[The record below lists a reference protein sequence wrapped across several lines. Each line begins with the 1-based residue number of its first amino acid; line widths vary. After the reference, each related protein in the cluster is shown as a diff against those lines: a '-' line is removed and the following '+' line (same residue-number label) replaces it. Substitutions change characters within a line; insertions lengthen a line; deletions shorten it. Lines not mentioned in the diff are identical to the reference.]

1 MKERL
6 LRLIRMNRLR
16 LFVFSLIILMLMP
29 TFAFADVTF
38 IDRVLAA
45 PFNGLISVFKSLGF
59 KSLNDLVFNLP
70 NTTTAPFTADEW
82 NLAMY
87 WYHAIEMATGG
98 LAVVSVIV
106 EGYRIMAASS
116 NPSKR
121 ADAMEKI
128 NLTIFAYAVI
138 WFLPVLS
145 QLVFMANAHLTELF
159 KNIMQSYGSFSF
171 NSTDFIDNINTGN
184 VLADAIVKFGYV
196 GLMIY
201 FNFLYTIR
209 KFVLIS
215 MLVVTPI
222 AVWGW
227 GITGHRQG
235 LEIVVSEI
243 VSNAFM
249 QASHALALC
258 LYTILISKGISSDF
272 STWWAQI
279 FGMVAIIPTTTALR
293 NLFMGFLRWFGVNEE
308 AYAGMATGA
317 LSSIGSIASIASA
330 GFKKKSGFNIGK
342 ISGSNGGVISG
353 NGGNGNGGNGTGGG
367 TGGSSGGGF
376 YGGQEVPSDSG
387 LSALMTM
394 PKVQSSRENIAG
406 TSVNSPAQISPNGTI
421 QTPVNGAV
429 SESGSFIT
437 IPSSNNSR
445 VNVPGQGFKTALN
458 TASKVG
464 SKLSPVGHAVGT
476 IAGAGMGLPLGAGM
490 MNNFSKIGS
499 GVGSVTTS
507 AAGSAIGTVGSFAAQ
522 TIGYKYATDDPNR
535 KYVDESGNGLIK
547 GVQTDDGMMYYMPD
561 DEGYADIQ
569 PTATFAT
576 EVQAYDAG
584 YRPYSR
590 AGIGD
595 RIKNITGS
603 EHPYDGAG
611 KMIGATLASPLGAKA
626 ANVGGNVGEGVAR
639 GTRKVGS
646 AIGSGV
652 QKGYQWIKNISD
664 DPDNFRWKQ

>member
-6 LRLIRMNRLR
+6 SRLIRMSKSK
-16 LFVFSLIILMLMP
+16 LFSITVLIVALIP
-29 TFAFADVTF
+29 NFAFAEVTF
-38 IDRVLAA
+38 IDRILAA
-45 PFNGLISVFKSLGF
+45 PFNGIIAAAQALGF
-59 KSLNDLVFNLP
+59 KTLDQLVFNLP
-70 NTTTAPFTADEW
+70 NMTTAPFTTDEW

-87 WYHAIEMATGG
+87 WYHAIEIATGG
-98 LAVVSVIV
+98 LAVVSVIA
-106 EGYRIMAASS
+106 EGYRIMAASG

-121 ADAMEKI
+121 ADAMQKI
-128 NLTIFAYAVI
+128 NLTVFAYAVI
-138 WFLPVLS
+138 WFLPILS
-145 QLVFMANAHLTELF
+145 KLVFMGNAYLTQLF
-159 KNIMQSYGSFSF
+159 ENIMKTYGNYSFT
-171 NSTDFIDNINTGN
+171 NAGWDFINNINTSN
-184 VLADAIVKFGYV
+184 IVATAIVRLGFV

-235 LEIVVSEI
+235 LEIVISEI

-258 LYTILISKGISSDF
+258 LYVILISKGISSDF

-279 FGMVAIIPTTTALR
+279 FGMVAIIPTTNALR
-293 NLFMGFLRWFGVNEE
+293 NLFMGFLRWLGVNEE
-308 AYAGMATGA
+308 GYAGMAMGA

-330 GFKKKSGFNIGK
+330 GFKKKPALNVGK
-342 ISGSNGGVISG
+342 VSDSNGSAVGS
-353 NGGNGNGGNGTGGG
+353 GNGGNGTGGG
-367 TGGSSGGGF
+367 TGGGTGSGSVGGGI

-387 LSALMTM
+387 ISALMTM
-394 PKVQSSRENIAG
+394 PKVQSNRENMTGVIG
-406 TSVNSPAQISPNGTI
+406 NSSPAH
-421 QTPVNGAV
+421 AV
-429 SESGSFIT
+429 SENSSFVS

-464 SKLSPVGHAVGT
+464 SKLSPVGHAIGT
-476 IAGAGMGLPLGAGM
+476 VVGAGMGLPLGGGM
-490 MNNFSKIGS
+490 MNNFAKIGS
-499 GVGSVTTS
+499 GVGSVTTG
-507 AAGSAIGTVGSFAAQ
+507 AAGSAIGTVGSFATQ
-522 TIGYKYATDDPNR
+522 TIGYKYATDDPYK

-547 GVQTDDGMMYYMPD
+547 GVQTDDGSMKYYMPD
-561 DEGYADIQ
+561 DEGYDSIQ
-569 PTATFAT
+569 PSATFVT
-576 EVQAYDAG
+576 EAQAYSAG

-611 KMIGATLASPLGAKA
+611 KMIGATLASPLGVKA
-626 ANVGGNVGEGVAR
+626 ANVGGNIGEDFAR
-639 GTRKVGS
+639 GTRKVGG
-646 AIGSGV
+646 AVVSGV
-652 QKGYQWIKNISD
+652 QKGYEWIKNISD

>member
-6 LRLIRMNRLR
+6 SRLIRMNRAK
-16 LFVFSLIILMLMP
+16 LFTLTLLIAALIP
-29 TFAFADVTF
+29 TFAFAEVTF
-38 IDRVLAA
+38 IDRILAA
-45 PFNGLISVFKSLGF
+45 PFNGMIGVFQALGF
-59 KSLNDLVFNLP
+59 KTLNQLVFNLP
-70 NTTTAPFTADEW
+70 NMTTAPFTSDEW

-87 WYHAIEMATGG
+87 WYHAIEIGTGG

-106 EGYRIMAASS
+106 EGYRIMAASG

-121 ADAMEKI
+121 ADAMQKI
-128 NLTIFAYAVI
+128 NLTILAYAVI
-138 WFLPVLS
+138 WFLPILS
-145 QLVFMANAHLTELF
+145 KLAFMGNAYLTQLFE
-159 KNIMQSYGSFSF
+159 NIMKAYGSYSF
-171 NSTDFIDNINTGN
+171 ASTGWDFINNIDTGN
-184 VLADAIVKFGYV
+184 VLTTAIVKFGFV

-215 MLVVTPI
+215 MLVVTPL

-235 LEIVVSEI
+235 LEIVISEI

-258 LYTILISKGISSDF
+258 LYAILISKGISSDF

-279 FGMVAIIPTTTALR
+279 FGMVAIIPTTATLR
-293 NLFMGFLRWFGVNEE
+293 NLFMGFLRWLGVNEE
-308 AYAGMATGA
+308 GYAGMATGA
-317 LSSIGSIASIASA
+317 LSSLGSIASIASA
-330 GFKKKSGFNIGK
+330 GFKKKPGFNLGK
-342 ISGSNGGVISG
+342 VGRGNGSSLGSD
-353 NGGNGNGGNGTGGG
+353 NGGNSTGGG
-367 TGGSSGGGF
+367 TGSGTGSSI
-376 YGGQEVPSDSG
+376 YGGQEMPSDSG

-394 PKVQSSRENIAG
+394 PKIQSNRDTTTDVAG
-406 TSVNSPAQISPNGTI
+406 ISSPAIS
-421 QTPVNGAV
+421 QTPVN
-429 SESGSFIT
+429 ESVPESSSFIA
-437 IPSSNNSR
+437 IPSSNNSK
-445 VNVPGQGFKTALN
+445 VNVPGQGFKTSLN

-490 MNNFSKIGS
+490 MNNFAKIGS
-499 GVGSVTTS
+499 GVGSVTAG
-507 AAGSAIGTVGSFAAQ
+507 AAGSTVGTVGSFAAQ

-547 GVQTDDGMMYYMPD
+547 GVQTDSGMKYYMPD

-569 PTATFAT
+569 PSATFAT
-576 EVQAYDAG
+576 EVQAYNAG
-584 YRPYSR
+584 YRPNSR

-603 EHPYDGAG
+603 EHPYDGTS

-626 ANVGGNVGEGVAR
+626 ANVGGNIGEGFAK
-639 GTRKVGS
+639 GTRKIGT

-652 QKGYQWIKNISD
+652 QKGYEWIKNISD

>member
-1 MKERL
+1 MRERL
-6 LRLIRMNRLR
+6 LRLIRMNRAK
-16 LFVFSLIILMLMP
+16 LFVFTLLVSSFIP
-29 TFAFADVTF
+29 TFAFAEVTF

-45 PFNGLISVFKSLGF
+45 PFNGLITLFKSLGF

-70 NTTTAPFTADEW
+70 NTTTAPFTSDEW

-87 WYHAIEMATGG
+87 WYHAIEIATGG

-106 EGYRIMAASS
+106 EGYRIMAASG

-128 NLTIFAYAVI
+128 NLTILAYAVI
-138 WFLPVLS
+138 WFLPMLS
-145 QLVFMANAHLTELF
+145 QLVFMANAHLTEFF
-159 KNIMQSYGSFSF
+159 KNIMQTYGSFSF
-171 NSTDFIDNINTGN
+171 NSTDFIDTINTGN
-184 VLADAIVKFGYV
+184 VLADAIVRFGFV

-293 NLFMGFLRWFGVNEE
+293 NLFMGFLRWLGVNEE
-308 AYAGMATGA
+308 GYAGMAMGA
-317 LSSIGSIASIASA
+317 LSSLGSIASIAGA
-330 GFKKKSGFNIGK
+330 GLKKKTGLNPEK
-342 ISGSNGGVISG
+342 VSGSNGGVAGS
-353 NGGNGNGGNGTGGG
+353 GNGGNGTGGG
-367 TGGSSGGGF
+367 TGGGTAGGGI

-387 LSALMTM
+387 ISALMTM
-394 PKVQSSRENIAG
+394 PKVQSNRENMTGVIG
-406 TSVNSPAQISPNGTI
+406 NSSPAH
-421 QTPVNGAV
+421 AV
-429 SESGSFIT
+429 SENSSFVS

-445 VNVPGQGFKTALN
+445 VNVPGQGFKTALS
-458 TASKVG
+458 TASKI
-464 SKLSPVGHAVGT
+464 SNKLSPVGHAVGT
-476 IAGAGMGLPLGAGM
+476 IAGAAMGLPLGAGM
-490 MNNFSKIGS
+490 MNNFAKIGS
-499 GVGSVTTS
+499 GVGSVTTG

-569 PTATFAT
+569 PSATFAT
-576 EVQAYDAG
+576 EAQAYSAG

-611 KMIGATLASPLGAKA
+611 KMIGATLASPLGTKA
-626 ANVGGNVGEGVAR
+626 ANIGGNVGEGFAR

-652 QKGYQWIKNISD
+652 QKGYEWIKNISD

>member
-1 MKERL
+1 MRERL
-6 LRLIRMNRLR
+6 LRLIRMNRAK
-16 LFVFSLIILMLMP
+16 LFVFTLLVSSFIP
-29 TFAFADVTF
+29 TFAFAEVTF

-45 PFNGLISVFKSLGF
+45 PFNGLITLFKSLGF

-70 NTTTAPFTADEW
+70 NTTTAPFTSDEW

-87 WYHAIEMATGG
+87 WYHAIEIATGG

-106 EGYRIMAASS
+106 EGYRIMAASG

-128 NLTIFAYAVI
+128 NLTILAYAVI
-138 WFLPVLS
+138 WFLPMLS

-184 VLADAIVKFGYV
+184 VLADAIVRFGYI
-196 GLMIY
+196 GLMMY

-209 KFVLIS
+209 KFVLIA

-279 FGMVAIIPTTTALR
+279 FGMVAIIPTTAALR
-293 NLFMGFLRWFGVNEE
+293 NLFMGFLRWLGVNEE
-308 AYAGMATGA
+308 GYAGMAMGA
-317 LSSIGSIASIASA
+317 LSSLGSIASIASA
-330 GFKKKSGFNIGK
+330 GFKKKSGLNPEK
-342 ISGSNGGVISG
+342 VSGSNGGVAGS
-353 NGGNGNGGNGTGGG
+353 GNGGNGTGGG
-367 TGGSSGGGF
+367 TGGGTAGGGI

-387 LSALMTM
+387 ISALMTM
-394 PKVQSSRENIAG
+394 PKVQSNRENMTGVIG
-406 TSVNSPAQISPNGTI
+406 NSSPAH
-421 QTPVNGAV
+421 AV
-429 SESGSFIT
+429 SENSSFVS

-445 VNVPGQGFKTALN
+445 VNVPGQGFKTALS
-458 TASKVG
+458 TASKIS

-476 IAGAGMGLPLGAGM
+476 IAGAAMGLPLGAGM
-490 MNNFSKIGS
+490 INNFAKIGS
-499 GVGSVTTS
+499 GVGSVTTG
-507 AAGSAIGTVGSFAAQ
+507 AAGGAIGTVGSFAAQ

-569 PTATFAT
+569 PSATFAT
-576 EVQAYDAG
+576 EAQAYSAG

-611 KMIGATLASPLGAKA
+611 KMIGATLASPLGTKA
-626 ANVGGNVGEGVAR
+626 ANIGGNVGEGFAR
-639 GTRKVGS
+639 GTRKVGG
-646 AIGSGV
+646 AVVSGV

>member
-1 MKERL
+1 M
-6 LRLIRMNRLR
+6 
-16 LFVFSLIILMLMP
+16 
-29 TFAFADVTF
+29 
-38 IDRVLAA
+38 
-45 PFNGLISVFKSLGF
+45 
-59 KSLNDLVFNLP
+59 
-70 NTTTAPFTADEW
+70 
-82 NLAMY
+82 
-87 WYHAIEMATGG
+87 
-98 LAVVSVIV
+98 
-106 EGYRIMAASS
+106 
-116 NPSKR
+116 
-121 ADAMEKI
+121 
-128 NLTIFAYAVI
+128 
-138 WFLPVLS
+138 
-145 QLVFMANAHLTELF
+145 
-159 KNIMQSYGSFSF
+159 
-171 NSTDFIDNINTGN
+171 
-184 VLADAIVKFGYV
+184 
-196 GLMIY
+196 
-201 FNFLYTIR
+201 
-209 KFVLIS
+209 
-215 MLVVTPI
+215 
-222 AVWGW
+222 
-227 GITGHRQG
+227 
-235 LEIVVSEI
+235 
-243 VSNAFM
+243 
-249 QASHALALC
+249 
-258 LYTILISKGISSDF
+258 LISKGISSDF

-293 NLFMGFLRWFGVNEE
+293 NLFMGFLRWLGVNEE
-308 AYAGMATGA
+308 GYAGMAMGA
-317 LSSIGSIASIASA
+317 LSSLGSIASIAGA
-330 GFKKKSGFNIGK
+330 GLKKKTGFNLGK
-342 ISGSNGGVISG
+342 VTGSNTSAVS
-353 NGGNGNGGNGTGGG
+353 GNGGNGTGGG
-367 TGGSSGGGF
+367 TGGSSGGGL

-394 PKVQSSRENIAG
+394 PKVQNSRENVAG
-406 TSVNSPAQISPNGTI
+406 MSVDSPAQISPNGTI
-421 QTPVNGAV
+421 QTPVNDPV

-490 MNNFSKIGS
+490 MNNFAKIGS
-499 GVGSVTTS
+499 GVGSVTTG

-569 PTATFAT
+569 PTTTFAT

-603 EHPYDGAG
+603 EYPYDGAG
-611 KMIGATLASPLGAKA
+611 KMIGATLVSPLGARA

-646 AIGSGV
+646 TIGSGV

-664 DPDNFRWKQ
+664 NPDNFRWKQ